1 MAETLYELTF
11 YGRLVDGVSLET
23 AKSNVVTLFKAS
35 PAQVEK
41 MFAGG
46 RVVIRNKLDQA
57 TVTKYVAVMR
67 KNGLVCETEVMGA
80 SAPETVSPAPT
91 AAKPREEV
99 APAKS
104 SAALQVVAPP
114 AAAFTAKP
122 LSQGNSA
129 TTGRLNVAG
138 ENVDELLQQSDLVL
152 DPVGIRLSEHEE
164 VEAPVFSEL
173 DRLSIAPV
181 GTVLAEAKETVP
193 PIVPDTSG
201 ISIAPVG
208 SDMGQI
214 KHEESVDVPDLSHL
228 QLDDAPGNQ

>member
-57 TVTKYVAVMR
+57 TATKYVAVMR
-67 KNGLVCETEVMGA
+67 KNGLVCETEAMGA
-80 SAPETVSPAPT
+80 SASETASPAST
-91 AAKPREEV
+91 AAKPREET
-99 APAKS
+99 APSKA
-104 SAALQVVAPP
+104 SAALQVEAPAP
-114 AAAFTAKP
+114 AAFTTKP
-122 LSQGNSA
+122 SSQANSA
-129 TTGRLNVAG
+129 PTGRLNVAG

-164 VEAPVFSEL
+164 VEPPVFSEL
-173 DRLSIAPV
+173 DSLSIAPV
-181 GTVLAEAKETVP
+181 GTTLVDEKEVLP

-214 KHEESVDVPDLSHL
+214 KREESVVVPDLSHL
-228 QLDDAPGNQ
+228 KLDDAPGNQ